1 MGTCLGYG
9 HREVAEPPVLS
20 EPEEV
25 KKLMK
30 VPLMDTTQVL
40 LAQMLGTGLQDLSW
54 AKGEGELQPW
64 PRAPSPPG
72 VGTADTQWEWQAGLC
87 KASAPTPSAP
97 SPAVLLPG
105 GQPWGLQPPR
115 AVRGCPLPLA
125 LPAGS
130 CSSLAYAEL

>member
-1 MGTCLGYG
+1 M
-9 HREVAEPPVLS
+9 LS

-72 VGTADTQWEWQAGLC
+72 LATADTQWEWQAGLC
-87 KASAPTPSAP
+87 KASAPHQEWHPALPSYCQVG
-97 SPAVLLPG
+97 SLGGCSLPG
-105 GQPWGLQPPR
+105 QCMGAHCRWLSQ
-115 AVRGCPLPLA
+115 LA
-125 LPAGS
+125 AAPAWHMQSCELGGS
-130 CSSLAYAEL
+130 LI